1 MKNTI
6 TLQLRRF
13 PVTIKDIY
21 DSSEGPDTIVLSKE
35 HLRAAQLVGQSSKE
49 LVTRL
54 YATDGYDVL
63 DIGKPERLEVTL
75 DLNKLF
81 REGLME

>member
-1 MKNTI
+1 MKTTF

-13 PVTIKDIY
+13 PVAVADPINGSVY
-21 DSSEGPDTIVLSKE
+21 EGTVVLTKE

-49 LVTRL
+49 LIARLCEDENCKVTE
-54 YATDGYDVL
+54 
-63 DIGKPERLEVTL
+63 IGKPERLEVTL
-75 DLNKLF
+75 DLDKLF